1 MSMQVLTG
9 HCVLLKY
16 VSGEKHLSGIIDQN
30 CTIKNKRTMRLA
42 CFNFLY
48 CVNDVLDYVSPFAL
62 DAGMVRSNFPLI
74 KKISKKPYE

>member
-1 MSMQVLTG
+1 MRIQVWTG

-16 VSGEKHLSGIIDQN
+16 VSGEKHLSGITDQN
-30 CTIKNKRTMRLA
+30 CTILKKVL
-42 CFNFLY
+42 CEWLVLIFLY

-74 KKISKKPYE
+74 K

>member
-1 MSMQVLTG
+1 
-9 HCVLLKY
+9 
-16 VSGEKHLSGIIDQN
+16 
-30 CTIKNKRTMRLA
+30 MRLA

-74 KKISKKPYE
+74 KYHILISTKSMIF